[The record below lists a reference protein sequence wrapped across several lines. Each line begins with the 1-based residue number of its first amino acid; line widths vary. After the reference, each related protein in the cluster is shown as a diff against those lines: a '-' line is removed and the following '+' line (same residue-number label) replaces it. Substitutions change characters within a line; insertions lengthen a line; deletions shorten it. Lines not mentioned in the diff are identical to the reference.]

1 MCSTRVSLAALFLIP
16 LFLQPIG
23 CIFRAPSEL
32 AELANSIDGLVGVIQ
47 DDDPRDIDLQGSDDD
62 LLDVELDDD
71 VEFIDDIEQDLAGE
85 DLDDIVLLG
94 IENLTGFD
102 LFIGFNIDDEFQG
115 IFVFNGETVLL
126 EYDCFETIELLFED
140 DFEPE
145 TGVFVEGFD
154 LFDSIFEAGVDFDC
168 GDVLIV
174 TFDVDEIVVFSEP
187 LN

>member
-32 AELANSIDGLVGVIQ
+32 AELANSIDGLVAVIQ

-62 LLDVELDDD
+62 LLDYGVPEEWLGD
-71 VEFIDDIEQDLAGE
+71 
-85 DLDDIVLLG
+85 LLG

-102 LFIGFNIDDEFQG
+102 LFVGFNIDDEFQG